1 MNGET
6 HERFL
11 RSKRMKPNMP
21 LSDNEIVEKIRG
33 GAKQS
38 FTHLVQRYKDKGMT
52 LAVRMLKNRQEAEEA
67 LQDAFVRAYNGLSK
81 FEGKSA
87 FGTWFYRILYNVCL
101 TKLEKKN
108 EEFQLVDFDDEDGF
122 DCTDGRTTASFAAQ
136 FETRDLAEHVKRV
149 MDALPKKYS
158 TILSLFYLQ
167 ERSHEEICEIT
178 QLPVGT
184 IKTHLFRARML
195 LYERIQKEFQTEKVQ
210 L

>member
-1 MNGET
+1 M
-6 HERFL
+6 H
-11 RSKRMKPNMP
+11 
-21 LSDNEIVEKIRG
+21 LSAR
-33 GAKQS
+33 
-38 FTHLVQRYKDKGMT
+38 
-52 LAVRMLKNRQEAEEA
+52 
-67 LQDAFVRAYNGLSK
+67 YNGLSK

-122 DCTDGRTTASFAAQ
+122 DCTDGGTTASFAAQ
-136 FETRDLAEHVKRV
+136 FETRDLIEHVKRV
-149 MDALPKKYS
+149 MDTLPKKYS

-167 ERSHEEICEIT
+167 ERTHEEICEIT

>member
-1 MNGET
+1 MDGET
-6 HERFL
+6 PERFL

-67 LQDAFVRAYNGLSK
+67 LQDAFVRAYNGLNK
-81 FEGKSA
+81 FEGKAS

-101 TKLEKKN
+101 TKLGKKN
-108 EEFQLVDFDDEDGF
+108 EEFQLVDFDDEGGF
-122 DCTDGRTTASFAAQ
+122 DFHDGGTTASVAAQ
-136 FETRDLAEHVKRV
+136 FETRDLIEHVKRV
-149 MDALPKKYS
+149 MDTLPKKYS

-184 IKTHLFRARML
+184 IKTHLFRARVL
-195 LYERIQKEFQTEKVQ
+195 LYERIQKEFQTEKVR